1 MDANGDGT
9 ISFEEWRYVFPGTGS
24 HPRHTPQNGK
34 MTIFTRPAALA
45 RQSLICCRD
54 FLLFIPASAPNLRA
68 VLTYFNAATHIN
80 AEGDVEVSDLD
91 RINT

>member
-1 MDANGDGT
+1 MVMVQLALKSGGT
-9 ISFEEWRYVFPGTGS
+9 SFPVPRVILVTG
-24 HPRHTPQNGK
+24 PQNGK
-34 MTIFTRPAALA
+34 MKIFTRPAALA